1 MKFIP
6 LIWAMLWRKKV
17 RTSLTLLSIMIAF
30 LLFGMLQGVNS
41 AFKQTI
47 ERSNVNRLVV
57 TNRISITESL
67 PYAYMQQIEA
77 LPGVERVSHESWFGP
92 YYQDP
97 KNFIAAF
104 PVEPEREFPAHPEYV
119 LPKDQLAALEHT
131 RDGAVV
137 GASLAKKYGWKIGD
151 RIPLHST
158 IWVKAADG
166 NSDWDF
172 TIVGIYQDPADSSRE
187 DAMFFN
193 YKYFD
198 EARSFAKGTVGWYI
212 VVVKDPSQSAQVAKE
227 IDDHFANS
235 SDETKTQTEK
245 EFQQSFMKQIGDINL
260 IVTYILFAVF
270 FALLF
275 AVGSTVMQAV
285 REQVPELAVL
295 KTLGFSDTR
304 MLVLVLVQSLT
315 LCIGAALLGLGIA
328 DLLFPVLR
336 NTLGVV
342 KLPVTV
348 IAEGVLMS
356 ALLAVATGIVP
367 AWRAKRL
374 VIVEALRS

>member
-104 PVEPEREFPAHPEYV
+104 PVEPEREFPAHPEYL

-158 IWVKAADG
+158 IWVKASDG

-172 TIVGIYQDPADSSRE
+172 TLVGIYQDPADSSRE

-198 EARSFAKGTVGWYI
+198 EARSFAKGLVGWYI
-212 VVVKDPSQSAQVAKE
+212 VVVKDPSQSAQVAKA

-235 SDETKTQTEK
+235 PDETKAQTEK

-315 LCIGAALLGLGIA
+315 LCIVAALLGLGIA
-328 DLLFPVLR
+328 ELLFPALR

-342 KLPVTV
+342 KLPATV

>member
-41 AFKQTI
+41 AFKETI

-104 PVEPEREFPAHPEYV
+104 PVEPEREFPAHPEYL

-137 GASLAKKYGWKIGD
+137 GANLAKKYGWKIGD

-172 TIVGIYQDPADSSRE
+172 TIVGIYQDPSDSSRE

-315 LCIGAALLGLGIA
+315 LCIAAALLGLGVA

>member
-1 MKFIP
+1 
-6 LIWAMLWRKKV
+6 
-17 RTSLTLLSIMIAF
+17 
-30 LLFGMLQGVNS
+30 
-41 AFKQTI
+41 
-47 ERSNVNRLVV
+47 VV
-57 TNRISITESL
+57 TNKISITESL
-67 PYAYMQQIEA
+67 PYAYMSQLETI
-77 LPGVERVSHESWFGP
+77 PGVQRVSHESWFGP

-104 PVEPEREFPAHPEYV
+104 PVEPEREFPAHPEMIV
-119 LPKDQLAALEHT
+119 AKDQLSALEHT
-131 RDGAVV
+131 RDGAII
-137 GASLAKKYGWKIGD
+137 GAGLAKKYGWKIGD

-158 IWVKAADG
+158 IWVKASDG

-172 TIVGIYQDPADSSRE
+172 TIVGMYEVPSERSRE

-198 EARSFAKGTVGWYI
+198 EARSFAKGKVGWYI
-212 VVVKDPSQSAQVAKE
+212 VQVKDPSQSAQIAQE
-227 IDDHFANS
+227 IDRRFANS
-235 SDETKTQTEK
+235 PDETKTQTEK

-315 LCIGAALLGLGIA
+315 LCIFAALLGLAIA
-328 DLLFPVLR
+328 DLLFPMLR
-336 NTLGVV
+336 GTLGVV
-342 KLPVTV
+342 DMPITV
-348 IAEGVLMS
+348 IAEGVLMA

>member
-17 RTSLTLLSIMIAF
+17 RTSLSLLSIMIAF

-41 AFKQTI
+41 AFKETI

-57 TNRISITESL
+57 TNRISITENL

-104 PVEPEREFPAHPEYV
+104 PVEPEREFPAHPEYQV
-119 LPKDQLAALEHT
+119 PADQLAALEHT
-131 RDGAVV
+131 RDGAIV
-137 GASLAKKYGWKIGD
+137 GAHLAAKYGWKIGD

-172 TIVGIYQDPADSSRE
+172 DIVGLYQDPAERSRE

-212 VVVKDPSQSAQVAKE
+212 VVVKDPSQSAVVAKE
-227 IDDHFANS
+227 IDDRFANS
-235 SDETKTQTEK
+235 PDETKTQTEK

-315 LCIGAALLGLGIA
+315 LCVVAALLGLGLA
-328 DLLFPVLR
+328 ELMFPGLR

-342 KLPVTV
+342 KLPPTV
-348 IAEGVLMS
+348 ILEGVLMA

>member
-1 MKFIP
+1 MKYIP

-17 RTSLTLLSIMIAF
+17 RTSLTLLSILIAF

-41 AFKQTI
+41 AFKETI
-47 ERSNVNRLVV
+47 ARSNVNRLVV

-97 KNFIAAF
+97 KNFVAAF
-104 PVEPEREFPAHPEYV
+104 PVEPEREFPAHPEYQV
-119 LPKDQLAALEHT
+119 PKDQLVALENT
-131 RDGAVV
+131 RDGAIV
-137 GASLAKKYGWKIGD
+137 GAGLAKKYGWKVGD
-151 RIPLHST
+151 HIPLHST

-172 TIVGIYQDPADSSRE
+172 TIVGLYEDPADRSRE

-212 VVVKDPSQSAQVAKE
+212 VVVKDPSQSAQVAQE
-227 IDDHFANS
+227 IDRHFANS
-235 SDETKTQTEK
+235 PDETKTQTEK

-295 KTLGFSDTR
+295 KTLGFTDTR

-315 LCIGAALLGLGIA
+315 LCIVAALLGLGLA
-328 DLLFPVLR
+328 DLLFPALR

-342 KLPVTV
+342 SLPGTV
-348 IAEGVLMS
+348 IIEGVLMS

>member
-17 RTSLTLLSIMIAF
+17 RTSLSLLSIMIAF

-41 AFKQTI
+41 AFKETI

-104 PVEPEREFPAHPEYV
+104 PVEPEREFPAHPEYHV
-119 LPKDQLAALEHT
+119 PADQLVALEHT
-131 RDGAVV
+131 RDGAIV
-137 GASLAKKYGWKIGD
+137 GAHLAAKYGWKIGD

-172 TIVGIYQDPADSSRE
+172 DIVGMYQDSADRSRE

-212 VVVKDPSQSAQVAKE
+212 VVVKDPSQSAVVAKE

-235 SDETKTQTEK
+235 PDETKTQTEK

-295 KTLGFSDTR
+295 KTLGFSDMR
-304 MLVLVLVQSLT
+304 LLVLVLVQSLT
-315 LCIGAALLGLGIA
+315 LCVVAALLGLGLA
-328 DLLFPVLR
+328 ELMFPVLR

-342 KLPVTV
+342 KLPPAV
-348 IAEGVLMS
+348 ILEGVLMS
-356 ALLAVATGIVP
+356 ALLAVATGMVP

>member
-104 PVEPEREFPAHPEYV
+104 PVEPEREFPAHPEYL

-137 GASLAKKYGWKIGD
+137 GANLAKKYGWKIGD

-172 TIVGIYQDPADSSRE
+172 TIVGIYHDPADSSRE

-315 LCIGAALLGLGIA
+315 LCVAAALLGLGIA
-328 DLLFPVLR
+328 ELLFPALR

-342 KLPVTV
+342 KLPASV

>member
-17 RTSLTLLSIMIAF
+17 RTSLSLLSIMIAF

-41 AFKQTI
+41 AFKETI

-57 TNRISITESL
+57 TNRISITENL

-104 PVEPEREFPAHPEYV
+104 PVEPEREFPAHPEYQV
-119 LPKDQLAALEHT
+119 PADQLAALEHT
-131 RDGAVV
+131 RDGAIV
-137 GASLAKKYGWKIGD
+137 GAHLAAKYGWKIGD

-172 TIVGIYQDPADSSRE
+172 DIVGLYQDPADRSRE

-212 VVVKDPSQSAQVAKE
+212 VVVKDPSQSAVVAKE
-227 IDDHFANS
+227 IDDRFANS
-235 SDETKTQTEK
+235 PDETKTQTEK

-315 LCIGAALLGLGIA
+315 LCVVAALLGLGLA
-328 DLLFPVLR
+328 ELMFPGLR

-342 KLPVTV
+342 KLPPTV
-348 IAEGVLMS
+348 ILEGVLMA

>member
-1 MKFIP
+1 MKYIP

-17 RTSLTLLSIMIAF
+17 RTSLTLLSILIAF

-41 AFKQTI
+41 AFKETI
-47 ERSNVNRLVV
+47 ARSNVNRLVV

-97 KNFIAAF
+97 KNFVAAF
-104 PVEPEREFPAHPEYV
+104 PVEPEREFPAHPEYQV
-119 LPKDQLAALEHT
+119 PKDQLTALENT
-131 RDGAVV
+131 RDGAIV
-137 GASLAKKYGWKIGD
+137 GAGLAKKYGWKVGD
-151 RIPLHST
+151 HIPLHST

-172 TIVGIYQDPADSSRE
+172 TIVGLYEDPADRSRE

-212 VVVKDPSQSAQVAKE
+212 VVVKDPSQSAQVAQE
-227 IDDHFANS
+227 IDRHFANS
-235 SDETKTQTEK
+235 PDETKTQTEK

-295 KTLGFSDTR
+295 KTLGFTDTR

-315 LCIGAALLGLGIA
+315 LCIVAALLGLGLA
-328 DLLFPVLR
+328 DLLFPALR

-342 KLPVTV
+342 SLPGTV
-348 IAEGVLMS
+348 IIEGVLMS

>member
-57 TNRISITESL
+57 TNRISITESM

-137 GASLAKKYGWKIGD
+137 GANLAKKYGWKIGD

-187 DAMFFN
+187 DGMFFN

-212 VVVKDPSQSAQVAKE
+212 VVVKDPSQSALVAKE

-315 LCIGAALLGLGIA
+315 LCIAAALLGLGIA
-328 DLLFPVLR
+328 DLLFPALR

-342 KLPVTV
+342 KLPATV

>member
-17 RTSLTLLSIMIAF
+17 RTSLSLLSIMIAF

-41 AFKQTI
+41 AFKETI

-57 TNRISITESL
+57 TNRISITENL

-104 PVEPEREFPAHPEYV
+104 PVEPEREFPAHPEYQV
-119 LPKDQLAALEHT
+119 PADQLAALEHT
-131 RDGAVV
+131 RDGAIV
-137 GASLAKKYGWKIGD
+137 GAHLAAKYGWKIGD

-172 TIVGIYQDPADSSRE
+172 DIVGLYQDPADRSRE

-212 VVVKDPSQSAQVAKE
+212 VVVKDPSQSAVVAKE

-235 SDETKTQTEK
+235 PDETKTQTEK

-315 LCIGAALLGLGIA
+315 LCVVAALLGLGLA
-328 DLLFPVLR
+328 ELMFPGLR

-342 KLPVTV
+342 KLPPTV
-348 IAEGVLMS
+348 ILEGVLMA

>member
-104 PVEPEREFPAHPEYV
+104 PVEPEREFPAHPEYL

-137 GASLAKKYGWKIGD
+137 GANLAKKYGWKIGD

-235 SDETKTQTEK
+235 SDETKAQTEK

-315 LCIGAALLGLGIA
+315 LCIVAALLGLGIA
-328 DLLFPVLR
+328 ELLFPALR

-342 KLPVTV
+342 KLPATV
-348 IAEGVLMS
+348 IAEGVLMA